1 MMAYNS
7 GVSIIAT
14 LHGRN
19 VEELYRRPVFR
30 EIVENNIINKV
41 VVLSGKKGIG
51 TIEGIYNV

>member
-1 MMAYNS
+1 M
-7 GVSIIAT
+7 
-14 LHGRN
+14 
-19 VEELYRRPVFR
+19 